1 MHQNNEKRTLTA
13 ALSTTLPYTLS
24 EMKPVLTRSNS
35 ENHNNVSK
43 SPFKRDRSS
52 FRATFRASFRRKTIL
67 KKTIQPFQTLK
78 EDTIPDNG
86 LLLSSY
92 RVSPDI
98 DERIT
103 ERKRTKYRNP
113 YKDFDAIEYER
124 KEKRFLNSMAY
135 LCTFIVV
142 FFLFLATFVE
152 VMKLRTIL
160 KNGDSI
166 TTAENQSEIFSPAVA
181 IDPFNVDIENLIM
194 KNDSRSLATI
204 SKKVADMRRHILRS
218 RYG

>member
-1 MHQNNEKRTLTA
+1 MHQKNEKRTLTA
-13 ALSTTLPYTLS
+13 ALSTTIPYTLS

-52 FRATFRASFRRKTIL
+52 FRATFRASFRRKT
-67 KKTIQPFQTLK
+67 TLK

>member
-13 ALSTTLPYTLS
+13 ALSTTIPYTLS

-113 YKDFDAIEYER
+113 YKDEPE
-124 KEKRFLNSMAY
+124 KEDGVQL
-135 LCTFIVV
+135 
-142 FFLFLATFVE
+142 
-152 VMKLRTIL
+152 
-160 KNGDSI
+160 G
-166 TTAENQSEIFSPAVA
+166 
-181 IDPFNVDIENLIM
+181 
-194 KNDSRSLATI
+194 
-204 SKKVADMRRHILRS
+204 S
-218 RYG
+218 RYDHMALIVKLNEKWFLCDCGWGGICFTGAVDMNRTTETSNLQVRCVPTLEKVLRLGFEKSVNLLVYIKMHLKSRI

>member
-1 MHQNNEKRTLTA
+1 MHQKNEKRTLTA
-13 ALSTTLPYTLS
+13 ALSTTIPYTLS

-52 FRATFRASFRRKTIL
+52 FRATFRASFRRKT
-67 KKTIQPFQTLK
+67 TLK

-103 ERKRTKYRNP
+103 ERKRTKYPNP
-113 YKDFDAIEYER
+113 YKDFDALEYER